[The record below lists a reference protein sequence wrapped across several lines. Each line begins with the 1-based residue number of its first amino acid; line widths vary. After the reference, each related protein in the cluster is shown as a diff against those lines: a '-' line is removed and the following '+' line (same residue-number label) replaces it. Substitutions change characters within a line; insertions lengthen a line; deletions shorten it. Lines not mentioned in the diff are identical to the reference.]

1 MKTSHEIDLFS
12 KDTVTC
18 HIRMFQSMTDHMA
31 VSTDYNG
38 AEKFL
43 APSDVVAIVKSWGQQ
58 VPHTFVGRAVI

>member
-43 APSDVVAIVKSWGQQ
+43 APSDVVAIVKSWGQ
-58 VPHTFVGRAVI
+58 